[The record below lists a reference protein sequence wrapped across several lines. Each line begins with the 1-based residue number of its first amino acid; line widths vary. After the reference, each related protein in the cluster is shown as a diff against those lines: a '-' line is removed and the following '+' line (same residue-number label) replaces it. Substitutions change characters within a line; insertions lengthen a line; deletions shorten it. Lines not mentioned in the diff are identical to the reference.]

1 MRKEISLSLGLTQ
14 QYAAPSS
21 WWEHVP
27 IAHWLVENLKPAII
41 VELGTHYGVSFFSF
55 CEAAKAYSPNSFIYA
70 VDTWEG
76 DAQAGFYNSD
86 VYERVRVHHEAYHQ
100 ERSRLIRSSFDDA
113 AEHFPNGGIDIIHI
127 DGLHTYEAVSH
138 DYKVWRSKLKEGGTL
153 LFHDCNVREGD
164 FGVWRLWQEI
174 RKREDMQ
181 CIEVMNGH
189 GLGIATL
196 ARQKPEW
203 HSELEGYLTALRVKG
218 GLLNNLARLR
228 EQLESTREE
237 LMISERHSENLNTIV
252 RNREEELKGLMQQIE
267 KSESDKKL
275 LMGEIEYL
283 RRGTVRRI
291 FDRVLR
297 ICKKDRVQ
305 SRRY

>member
-1 MRKEISLSLGLTQ
+1 MSKEISLSLGLTQ

-27 IAHWLVENLKPAII
+27 IAHWLVENLKPGVI

-55 CEAAKAYSPNSFIYA
+55 CEAAQAYSSDSFIYA

-76 DAQAGFYNSD
+76 DAQAGFYNNE
-86 VYERVRVHHEAYHQ
+86 VYERVKANHEAYHQ

-113 AEHFPNGGIDIIHI
+113 AEHFPDASIDIIHI

-138 DYKVWRSKLKEGGTL
+138 DYNVWRSKLKEGGTL

-164 FGVWRLWQEI
+164 FGVWRLWQEVS
-174 RKREDMQ
+174 KRDDMQ

-196 ARQKPEW
+196 AREKPSW
-203 HSELEGYLTALRVKG
+203 HSELECYLNALRVKG
-218 GLLNNLARLR
+218 GLLNSLARLR
-228 EQLESTREE
+228 ELLETTNER
-237 LMISERHSENLNTIV
+237 LRISEKHAENLNTIV
-252 RNREEELKGLMQQIE
+252 RDKDGELEGLAE
-267 KSESDKKL
+267 LVERTRSENKQLIST
-275 LMGEIEYL
+275 IEYL
-283 RRGTVRRI
+283 RRGRVRRT
-291 FDRVLR
+291 FDRLLR
-297 ICKKDRVQ
+297 ICKK
-305 SRRY
+305 